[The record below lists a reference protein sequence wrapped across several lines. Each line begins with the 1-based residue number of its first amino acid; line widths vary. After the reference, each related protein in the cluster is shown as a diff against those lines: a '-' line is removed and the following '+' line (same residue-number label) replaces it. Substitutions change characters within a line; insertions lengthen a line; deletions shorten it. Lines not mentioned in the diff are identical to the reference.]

1 MSTID
6 RRTFLAGAG
15 TTAATLTLVQGLGL
29 RAAAAA
35 DHGRPPR
42 DPGYGA
48 LAPRRPDFA
57 GPGADPGL
65 AWLAVPPG
73 FRYGVFGLSGS
84 PMSDGH
90 PTPYGHDGMGAF
102 PARHGRVRLVRN
114 HEVRDNAG
122 VTPPPSATNAYDTQ
136 AGGGNTTLELS
147 VSRHGVRLHEDFVSL
162 SGTHTNCAGGETP
175 WGSWLS
181 CEEVTVG
188 AANGFAREH
197 GYVFEVP
204 SRADGPVVPTPL
216 PALGRFNHE
225 AACIDEDTG
234 IVYETEDNG
243 NSGFF
248 RFLPQRR
255 HDLSAGRLQMLAV
268 DGQPN
273 RDLRTGLQV
282 GDGFR
287 TTWVDIDDPDP
298 AGGDGK
304 AVYNQGI
311 AGGGAVFRRLE
322 GTFFDRGDVW
332 FTSTDGGDAHQGQVW
347 RFQPSH
353 RGTGRLELV
362 YESPDSDTLSFPDNL
377 AVSPRGGVLL
387 CEDTSR
393 PPIAQ
398 PFSEQYLKGLTS
410 RGQLFDFALNVVDNS
425 EFAGAC
431 WSPDGSVL
439 FVNTQGETNAV
450 ANPRPSRTYAI
461 WGPWERGAL

>member
-1 MSTID
+1 
-6 RRTFLAGAG
+6 
-15 TTAATLTLVQGLGL
+15 
-29 RAAAAA
+29 
-35 DHGRPPR
+35 
-42 DPGYGA
+42 
-48 LAPRRPDFA
+48 
-57 GPGADPGL
+57 
-65 AWLAVPPG
+65 
-73 FRYGVFGLSGS
+73 
-84 PMSDGH
+84 
-90 PTPYGHDGMGAF
+90 
-102 PARHGRVRLVRN
+102 
-114 HEVRDNAG
+114 
-122 VTPPPSATNAYDTQ
+122 
-136 AGGGNTTLELS
+136 
-147 VSRHGVRLHEDFVSL
+147 
-162 SGTHTNCAGGETP
+162 
-175 WGSWLS
+175 
-181 CEEVTVG
+181 
-188 AANGFAREH
+188 
-197 GYVFEVP
+197 P

-282 GDGFR
+282 GDRFR

-450 ANPRPSRTYAI
+450 ADPRPSRTYAI